1 MQMQYNHT
9 GLLLIQN
16 AVWWFIATDPME
28 QETDGIIGLLYLKN
42 DKALHKGGCFKVKVE
57 LI

>member
-1 MQMQYNHT
+1 
-9 GLLLIQN
+9 
-16 AVWWFIATDPME
+16 ME
-28 QETDGIIGLLYLKN
+28 QETDGIIGLMYLKN

>member
-1 MQMQYNHT
+1 MQS
-9 GLLLIQN
+9 GDLLQLTQWN
-16 AVWWFIATDPME
+16 RKLMV
-28 QETDGIIGLLYLKN
+28 YLKN